1 MINTGKFKERMTSLG
16 ITQKEIA
23 KALSIS
29 GSTVSLKL
37 RNQRPFFL
45 NEVKLVSE
53 LLKIQDSEF
62 SEFFLQ

>member
-29 GSTVSLKL
+29 GSTMSLKL